1 MLVYVSTER
10 FENKRSGYKM
20 REVDI
25 GRYVEVQFNHW
36 LKFYF
41 PLVLDMVMY
50 DNELETKENKI

>member
-1 MLVYVSTER
+1 MLVSTER
-10 FENKRSGYKM
+10 FENKRSGCKK

-25 GRYVEVQFNHW
+25 SRYVEVQFNHW

>member
-1 MLVYVSTER
+1 MLVSTER
-10 FENKRSGYKM
+10 FENKGSGYKK

-25 GRYVEVQFNHW
+25 SRYVEVQFNHW

-41 PLVLDMVMY
+41 PLVLNMVMY

>member
-1 MLVYVSTER
+1 MLVSTER
-10 FENKRSGYKM
+10 FENKRSGYKK
-20 REVDI
+20 REVGI
-25 GRYVEVQFNHW
+25 SRYVEVQFNHW

>member
-1 MLVYVSTER
+1 MLVSTKR
-10 FENKRSGYKM
+10 FENKRSGYKK

-25 GRYVEVQFNHW
+25 SRYVEVQFNHW

-41 PLVLDMVMY
+41 PLVLNMVMY